1 MINHQPK
8 NADSS
13 IACGLSIDAQL
24 SNQCIEESEAPWHH
38 EGSNIFARQR
48 LAYSAGSMARV
59 NLKKFIAEH
68 YKGGVS
74 ARDVIR
80 EAVTNSIHAGAND
93 ISVDFCFK
101 KQPGLFGN
109 EIRNVLDRITISD
122 NGEGFTQD
130 NLNYFDEICT
140 GHKDDIG
147 GKGVGR
153 LAFLKYANHVDIRS
167 QLPDHLITFRYT
179 PDFKLEDVMKSVASG
194 KLETTITLSELKEK
208 INTQVT
214 KLVNSMCDDLRLLLF
229 LKKQAGQTI
238 SITFTHNSQQPF
250 PDKIVFS
257 AEQIEA
263 LKTRSF
269 ELNGET
275 FNCYL
280 FREETPSKGIVA
292 MLCADELCVE
302 EYHISKR
309 FDICRYLISIT
320 SAYLNRSSN
329 IERQRLEIPKVIA
342 DADFVSPISRDVLM
356 SRIHEECLA
365 LINETADGDI
375 CAFKATNIKRLQK
388 YYPYIDMSSLNGDA
402 AMLDADEIVKTY
414 RAQQARREDQLVEDL
429 TNGRKVNFDDI
440 SHLASDDL
448 ARFIVH
454 RALVTDSLARMPR
467 ESAEHALHNA
477 ILKKQSDG
485 RDIRENNVWLVDDK
499 FLSYSNIYSD
509 ETLAKIVR
517 EIGDETES
525 QQQRRP
531 DVAAFFSKDNEGRPN
546 KLVIIE
552 FKKPGADIFEN
563 NKALLQCRLYANEL
577 VARIK
582 TVREVF
588 AFSIVEIDDEFY
600 KDMKRT
606 GFKDVFSLS
615 ERVVYDD
622 FVIGADDDIPLHL
635 YVMPAL
641 SLITDA
647 QARNRVFEEVLRFNI
662 PQNPPTTET
671 VSPSDFAAAK

>member
-1 MINHQPK
+1 
-8 NADSS
+8 
-13 IACGLSIDAQL
+13 
-24 SNQCIEESEAPWHH
+24 
-38 EGSNIFARQR
+38 
-48 LAYSAGSMARV
+48 MARI

-68 YKGGVS
+68 YKGGVT

-80 EAVTNSIHAGAND
+80 EGITNSIHAGANE
-93 ISVDFCFK
+93 ISVDLWFEK
-101 KQPGLFGN
+101 KSGLFGDD
-109 EIRNVLDRITISD
+109 IRNVLDRITISD

-153 LAFLKYANHVDIRS
+153 LAFLKYANRVEIRS
-167 QLPDHLITFRYT
+167 QLSENLVEFRYT
-179 PDFKLEDVMKSVASG
+179 PDFKLEDVKRIETSG
-194 KLETTITLSELKEK
+194 KLGTTIAISELREK

-238 SITFTHNSQQPF
+238 SITFTHNSKQPF
-250 PDKIVFS
+250 PDTLVFS
-257 AEQIEA
+257 GEQIEA

-269 ELNGET
+269 EVSGET
-275 FNCYL
+275 FDCYL
-280 FREETPSKGIVA
+280 FREEAPHKGIVA
-292 MLCADELCVE
+292 MLCADQLCVE
-302 EYHISKR
+302 EYQISKR
-309 FDICRYLISIT
+309 FDTCRYLISIT
-320 SAYLNRSSN
+320 STYLNRSSN
-329 IERQRLEIPKVIA
+329 IERQRLEIPKTA
-342 DADFVSPISRDVLM
+342 SDADLVSPISRDMLM
-356 SRIHEECLA
+356 PRIHDECLA
-365 LINETADGDI
+365 MINETAEGDI
-375 CAFKATNIKRLQK
+375 DAFKAANIEKLQK
-388 YYPYIDMSSLNGDA
+388 YYPFITIDSLNGDA

-414 RAQQARREDQLVEDL
+414 RAQQARREDQLVEDMVE
-429 TNGRKVNFDDI
+429 GRNVDFDDI

-454 RALVTDSLARMPR
+454 RALVIDSLAKMPR
-467 ESAEHALHNA
+467 ESAEHVLHDA
-477 ILKKQSDG
+477 ILKKHSDG
-485 RDIRENNVWLVDDK
+485 NDIRENNVWLVDDK
-499 FLSYSNIYSD
+499 FLSYSSIYSD

-517 EIGDETES
+517 EVSLETES
-525 QQQRRP
+525 KQQRKP

-546 KLVIIE
+546 KIVIIE

-563 NKALLQCRLYANEL
+563 NKALLQCRLYASEL
-577 VARIK
+577 VDRIK

-588 AFSIVEIDDEFY
+588 AFSVVEIDNEFY

-622 FVIGADDDIPLHL
+622 FVIGSDDDIPLHL
-635 YVMPAL
+635 YVMPAA

-647 QARNRVFEEVLRFNI
+647 KARNRVFEEVLQFNMA
-662 PQNPPTTET
+662 QD
-671 VSPSDFAAAK
+671 VKGRAVAAPDPVPAK